1 MQNRVVSGLDDTA
14 NNLASEPEISF
25 AYIVSGGAKLFL
37 QYQICQHIYFFFFP
51 KQSTASFLCLIS

>member
-37 QYQICQHIYFFFFP
+37 QYQICQHIYFFFF
-51 KQSTASFLCLIS
+51 QSRVLLHFCA